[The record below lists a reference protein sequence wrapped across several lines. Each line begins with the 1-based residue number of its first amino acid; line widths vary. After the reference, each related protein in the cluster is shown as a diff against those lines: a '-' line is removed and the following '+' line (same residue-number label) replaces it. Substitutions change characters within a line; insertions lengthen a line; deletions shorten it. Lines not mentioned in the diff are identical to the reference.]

1 MRLAARTG
9 RRHAAAAL
17 LSLSLGCFFAIARGD
32 FHRGDLIASSR
43 RAQFHGQR
51 TQWHD
56 LLARHCPSFGVDR
69 VVAVAL
75 PRPLELK
82 EQDDYKLA
90 LAFDHDRHLTG
101 WLTLIDARTRAE
113 REEHLRLVAERQ
125 RAHARHT
132 RSKRSKRSKR
142 SQSKVPERGTQ
153 EDDVSFDFE
162 RDFDNHPPYVPMVR
176 VAFTR
181 GEGGVIERADAEV
194 VPVSPTYLRTHRHFV
209 REFYNISVWPKHVLI
224 RYTWHTQL
232 AVDEDAGV
240 AATLFVFAS
249 AFFVAAACAASATR
263 WADVAAFVDALG
275 AEEDR
280 KAEARES
287 RTNVRRGKSE

>member
-1 MRLAARTG
+1 
-9 RRHAAAAL
+9 
-17 LSLSLGCFFAIARGD
+17 
-32 FHRGDLIASSR
+32 
-43 RAQFHGQR
+43 
-51 TQWHD
+51 
-56 LLARHCPSFGVDR
+56 VDR

-101 WLTLIDARTRAE
+101 WLTLIDARTRAK

-125 RAHARHT
+125 RAHARRFET
-132 RSKRSKRSKR
+132 RSKRFLSKDTTEDE
-142 SQSKVPERGTQ
+142 KVF
-153 EDDVSFDFE
+153 FDFE
-162 RDFDNHPPYVPMVR
+162 RDFDAYPPYVPMVR

-209 REFYNISVWPKHVLI
+209 REFYNTSVWPKHVLI

-240 AATLFVFAS
+240 AATLLVFTT
-249 AFFVAAACAASATR
+249 AFLAAAAFAASATR

-280 KAEARES
+280 KAEARVS
-287 RTNVRRGKSE
+287 RTNVPSNSFGKSE

>member
-1 MRLAARTG
+1 MRIAARTG
-9 RRHAAAAL
+9 RRHATAAL

-56 LLARHCPSFGVDR
+56 LLARHCPTFGVDR

-101 WLTLIDARTRAE
+101 WLTLIDARTRAK

-125 RAHARHT
+125 RAHARTFET
-132 RSKRSKRSKR
+132 RSKRFLSKDTTEDE
-142 SQSKVPERGTQ
+142 KVF
-153 EDDVSFDFE
+153 FDFE
-162 RDFDNHPPYVPMVR
+162 RDFDAYPPYVPMVR

-181 GEGGVIERADAEV
+181 GEGDVIERADAEV

-240 AATLFVFAS
+240 AATLLVFTL
-249 AFFVAAACAASATR
+249 AFLAAAAFAASATR

-280 KAEARES
+280 KAEARVS
-287 RTNVRRGKSE
+287 RTNVPSNSFGKSE

>member
-56 LLARHCPSFGVDR
+56 LLARHCPTFGVDR

-101 WLTLIDARTRAE
+101 WLTLIDARTRAK

-125 RAHARHT
+125 RAHARTFET
-132 RSKRSKRSKR
+132 RSKRFLSKDTTEDE
-142 SQSKVPERGTQ
+142 KVF
-153 EDDVSFDFE
+153 FDFE
-162 RDFDNHPPYVPMVR
+162 RDFDAYPPYVPMVR

-194 VPVSPTYLRTHRHFV
+194 VPVSPHL
-209 REFYNISVWPKHVLI
+209 P
-224 RYTWHTQL
+224 
-232 AVDEDAGV
+232 EDAQTFRPGV
-240 AATLFVFAS
+240 LQYQRLAETRADPVH
-249 AFFVAAACAASATR
+249 VAHTA
-263 WADVAAFVDALG
+263 
-275 AEEDR
+275 
-280 KAEARES
+280 
-287 RTNVRRGKSE
+287 RRG

>member
-56 LLARHCPSFGVDR
+56 LLARHCPTFGVDR

-101 WLTLIDARTRAE
+101 WLTLIDARTRAK

-125 RAHARHT
+125 RAHARRFET
-132 RSKRSKRSKR
+132 RSKRFLSKDTTEDE
-142 SQSKVPERGTQ
+142 KVF
-153 EDDVSFDFE
+153 FDFE
-162 RDFDNHPPYVPMVR
+162 RDFDAYPPYVPMVR

-181 GEGGVIERADAEV
+181 SEGGVIERADAEV

-209 REFYNISVWPKHVLI
+209 REFYNTSVWPKHVLI

-240 AATLFVFAS
+240 AATLLVFTT
-249 AFFVAAACAASATR
+249 AFLAAAAFAASATR

-280 KAEARES
+280 KAEARVS
-287 RTNVRRGKSE
+287 RTNVPSNSFGKSE

>member
-1 MRLAARTG
+1 MRLAARPG
-9 RRHAAAAL
+9 RSRAAASL
-17 LSLSLGCFFAIARGD
+17 LLLPLGCFFARARGD

-56 LLARHCPSFGVDR
+56 LLARHCPSFGEDR
-69 VVAVAL
+69 VVAIAL
-75 PRPLELK
+75 PKPLELK
-82 EQDDYKLA
+82 DTDDYKLA

-101 WLTLIDARTRAE
+101 WLTLIDARARAA
-113 REEHLRLVAERQ
+113 REEHTRLVAER
-125 RAHARHT
+125 RSAHARRT
-132 RSKRSKRSKR
+132 RSKRSKRS
-142 SQSKVPERGTQ
+142 QQT
-153 EDDVSFDFE
+153 EDDVFFDFE
-162 RDFDNHPPYVPMVR
+162 RDFDAHPPYVPMVR

-194 VPVSPTYLRTHRHFV
+194 VPVSPAYLRTHRHFV
-209 REFYNISVWPKHVLI
+209 REFHNTSVWPKHVLI

-240 AATLFVFAS
+240 AATLLVFAL
-249 AFFVAAACAASATR
+249 AFLAAAACAASATR

-280 KAEARES
+280 KAAARGS
-287 RTNVRRGKSE
+287 RTNAHTFRGKSE

>member
-56 LLARHCPSFGVDR
+56 LLARHCPTFGVDR

-101 WLTLIDARTRAE
+101 WLTLIDARTRAK

-125 RAHARHT
+125 RAHAQLET
-132 RSKRSKRSKR
+132 RSKRSWRSKQTDR
-142 SQSKVPERGTQ
+142 QTEDEKVF
-153 EDDVSFDFE
+153 FDFE
-162 RDFDNHPPYVPMVR
+162 RDFDAYPPYVPMVR

-240 AATLFVFAS
+240 AATLLVFTL
-249 AFFVAAACAASATR
+249 AFLAAAAFAASATR

-280 KAEARES
+280 KAEARVS
-287 RTNVRRGKSE
+287 RTNVPSNSFGKSE